1 VDSRRTRLLYRI
13 ICDYYLWNRVA
24 NHCLPYFQTKRAVRI
39 IDGRRAAQM
48 KGIEDQ
54 LGKLVKEWRQL
65 ESPRFNLKSVG

>member
-1 VDSRRTRLLYRI
+1 MERLRLFAI
-13 ICDYYLWNRVA
+13 IIYGIGLLITAYLI
-24 NHCLPYFQTKRAVRI
+24 FQTKRAVRI